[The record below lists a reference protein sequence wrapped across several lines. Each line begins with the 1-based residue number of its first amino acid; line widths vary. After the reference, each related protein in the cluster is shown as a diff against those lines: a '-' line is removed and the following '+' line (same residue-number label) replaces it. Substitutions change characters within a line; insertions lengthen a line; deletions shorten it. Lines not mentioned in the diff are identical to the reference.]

1 MRWIWVALVIGVSGV
16 RPVAA
21 QDDSLL
27 TAAVQLATEGQGD
40 SARAL
45 VARRLASTAPTD
57 PLYPQILFVAGVVAR
72 DAGTA
77 MTNFRRVSI
86 EFPSSAWADRALLRL
101 SQLSYASGDMAAA
114 QRAALRILSDYPL
127 STVRPEAAFWA
138 GRAHLELGNAADG
151 CRLLT
156 EARQGA
162 ADDIELAN
170 RVQYH
175 LQRCEAVLAGT
186 DTSRIGQPSPDRPT
200 ARVLYSVQV
209 AAVGTA
215 VAADELMRALRADGY
230 DPHVVRADDGLF
242 RVRVGRY
249 PTRSEADR
257 IANDLKRRRGGSPFV
272 VEER

>member
-1 MRWIWVALVIGVSGV
+1 MLVVLACIGVA
-16 RPVAA
+16 RPIAA

-40 SARAL
+40 SARAM
-45 VARRLASTAPTD
+45 VQRRLAALSPSD
-57 PLYPQILFVAGVVAR
+57 SLYPQVLYVSGVVAR
-72 DAGTA
+72 EAGTA
-77 MTNFRRVSI
+77 MTSFRRVSI
-86 EFPSSAWADRALLRL
+86 EFPGSAWADRALLRL

-114 QRAALRILSDYPL
+114 LRAAQQVLSDYPL
-127 STVRPEAAFWA
+127 STIRAEAAFWS
-138 GRAHLELGNAADG
+138 GRAQLELGNAAEG

-156 EARQGA
+156 DAQQGA
-162 ADDIELAN
+162 VDDVELAN

-186 DTSRIGQPSPDRPT
+186 DPSRAQPQAPARP
-200 ARVLYSVQV
+200 AQRVIYSVQV

-230 DPHVVRADDGLF
+230 DPHVVRAEDGLF
-242 RVRVGRY
+242 RVRVGRF
-249 PTRSEADR
+249 PIRDEAQR

-272 VEER
+272 VEEQ

>member
-1 MRWIWVALVIGVSGV
+1 MRWMLVVLASIGVAH
-16 RPVAA
+16 PLAA

-27 TAAVQLATEGQGD
+27 TVAVQLATEGQGD
-40 SARAL
+40 SARAM
-45 VARRLASTAPTD
+45 VQRRLATLSPSD
-57 PLYPQILFVAGVVAR
+57 SLYPQALYVSGVVAR

-77 MTNFRRVSI
+77 MTSFRRVSI
-86 EFPSSAWADRALLRL
+86 EFPGSAWADRALLRL

-114 QRAALRILSDYPL
+114 LRAAQRVLSDYPL
-127 STVRPEAAFWA
+127 STVRAEAAFWS
-138 GRAHLELGNAADG
+138 GRAQLELGNAAEG
-151 CRLLT
+151 CQLLT
-156 EARQGA
+156 DARQGA
-162 ADDIELAN
+162 VDDIELAN

-186 DTSRIGQPSPDRPT
+186 DPSRAQPQQPPARPGQ
-200 ARVLYSVQV
+200 RVIFSVQV

-242 RVRVGRY
+242 RVRVGRF
-249 PTRSEADR
+249 PVRDEAQR

>member
-1 MRWIWVALVIGVSGV
+1 MKWIWVVLAVGVGFV
-16 RPVAA
+16 RPAAA

-40 SARAL
+40 SARTL
-45 VARRLASTAPTD
+45 VQRRLDGLSPADS
-57 PLYPQILFVAGVVAR
+57 LYPQALYVAGVVAR

-86 EFPSSAWADRALLRL
+86 EFSSSVWADRALLRL
-101 SQLSYASGDMAAA
+101 SQLSYAAGDMTAA
-114 QRAALRILSDYPL
+114 QRAALRVLSDYPL

-138 GRAHLELGNAADG
+138 GRAQLELGNAADG

-156 EARQGA
+156 EARHGA
-162 ADDIELAN
+162 TEDVELAN

-186 DTSRIGQPSPDRPT
+186 DTSRGRPQPVAGPT

-230 DPHVVRADDGLF
+230 DPHVVRAEDGLF

-249 PTRSEADR
+249 PTRTDADR

>member
-1 MRWIWVALVIGVSGV
+1 MRWMWLVLAGIGIAQ
-16 RPVAA
+16 PLAA

-27 TAAVQLATEGQGD
+27 TVAVQLATEGQGD
-40 SARAL
+40 SARAM
-45 VARRLASTAPTD
+45 VQRRIDALSQSD
-57 PLYPQILFVAGVVAR
+57 PLYPEALYVAGVVAR
-72 DAGTA
+72 DAGAA

-86 EFPSSAWADRALLRL
+86 EFSGSAWADRALLRL
-101 SQLSYASGDMAAA
+101 SQLSYASGDMTAA
-114 QRAALRILSDYPL
+114 QRAAQRILTDYPL
-127 STVRPEAAFWA
+127 SSVRAEAAFWS
-138 GRAHLELGNAADG
+138 GRAQLELGNAEEG

-156 EARQGA
+156 DARLGA
-162 ADDIELAN
+162 TEDVELAN

-186 DTSRIGQPSPDRPT
+186 DSSRVRPPPPAT
-200 ARVLYSVQV
+200 PVRRVVYSVQV

-215 VAADELMRALRADGY
+215 LAADELMRALRADGY
-230 DPHVVRADDGLF
+230 DPHVVRAEDGLF

-249 PTRSEADR
+249 PVRGDAER

>member
-1 MRWIWVALVIGVSGV
+1 MRWMLVVLGSISVA
-16 RPVAA
+16 RPIAA

-45 VARRLASTAPTD
+45 VQRRLAALSPSD
-57 PLYPQILFVAGVVAR
+57 SLYPQVLYVSGVVAG

-77 MTNFRRVSI
+77 MTSFRRVSI
-86 EFPSSAWADRALLRL
+86 EFPGSAWADRALLRL

-114 QRAALRILSDYPL
+114 LRAAERVLSDYPL
-127 STVRPEAAFWA
+127 STVRAEAAFWS
-138 GRAHLELGNAADG
+138 GRAQLELGNAAEG

-156 EARQGA
+156 DARQGA
-162 ADDIELAN
+162 VDDIELAN

-186 DTSRIGQPSPDRPT
+186 DPSRAQPQPPARP
-200 ARVLYSVQV
+200 AQRVIYSVQV

-215 VAADELMRALRADGY
+215 VAADDLMRALRADGY
-230 DPHVVRADDGLF
+230 DPHVVRAEDGLF
-242 RVRVGRY
+242 RVRVGRF
-249 PTRSEADR
+249 PVRDEAQR

-272 VEER
+272 VEEP